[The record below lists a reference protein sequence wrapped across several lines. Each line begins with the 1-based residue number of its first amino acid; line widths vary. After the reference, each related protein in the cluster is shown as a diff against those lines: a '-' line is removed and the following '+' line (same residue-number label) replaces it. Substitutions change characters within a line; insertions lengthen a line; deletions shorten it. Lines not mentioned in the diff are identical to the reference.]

1 MKHMAD
7 GQSNTGISSVA
18 TFMTSSNTRRD
29 ISKFLSIFFAVCG
42 LLSGLATY
50 VILSG
55 VAPIKPSREIVW
67 TLFGLNIF
75 MVTGLLIAVGWQLMR
90 VVKNAR
96 RGRAGAQLHSRLVF
110 LFSVI
115 AVIPAVLVAI
125 FAVVTLDQGL
135 DSWFSKRTKTIIG
148 NTTAVAN
155 AYLTEHRNVLRR
167 DTLAMTRDLTRA
179 SGFINKDPDRFV
191 SFLTAQAALRSVSQA
206 GIVSREKQI
215 VFKSSANQQDKE
227 LAVPPEEVF
236 ELADSGKPVLI
247 TIGALAQ
254 VQVLQKLE
262 IPDYNYFLLTTRF
275 VSSSVLDH
283 LARTDVAVKE
293 YTEMESRRFEAQ
305 VSFAMIY
312 VVIAL
317 VILLSAIWL
326 GLSMAD
332 QMTKPIAALIYAT
345 QKMGEGDLTVRVK
358 ETSSKDEI
366 GQLAKMFN
374 NMAQRLGLQ
383 QKQLINTRD
392 DLNERHRFTEMV
404 LNGVSS
410 GVIGVDEA
418 GRVNHV
424 NAPAAEIL
432 GQDMKP
438 LIGMEIDVLLPELS
452 LSLKS
457 TGLNNQVHQIA
468 RQYDEQEH
476 ILQVFISR
484 SAAEHGTNIVISF
497 DDITDLISAQRTSAW
512 SDIARRI
519 AHEIKNPLTPIQL
532 SAERIRSKFAKQID
546 AEPEIFEQCVETII
560 RQVGDIGR
568 MVDEFAS
575 FARMPTAVM
584 KTFNLTDIV
593 RQAIFLQRVAH
604 PHINYI
610 FDDPESVEMEG
621 DSRLIS
627 QALTNIF
634 KNAAEAINPNGEETG
649 RTNGANDGGKVE
661 AVIEV
666 RIDTDDERL
675 KLMVIDNGN
684 GWPQKDRG
692 ALLEPYNTSRLSGTG
707 LGLAIVRKVVE
718 DHGGKIRLEDASL
731 YATGSKGAC
740 VTLIFSRVKEKTIKQ
755 QSEDSHVG

>member
-1 MKHMAD
+1 M
-7 GQSNTGISSVA
+7 
-18 TFMTSSNTRRD
+18 
-29 ISKFLSIFFAVCG
+29 
-42 LLSGLATY
+42 
-50 VILSG
+50 
-55 VAPIKPSREIVW
+55 
-67 TLFGLNIF
+67 
-75 MVTGLLIAVGWQLMR
+75 
-90 VVKNAR
+90 
-96 RGRAGAQLHSRLVF
+96 
-110 LFSVI
+110 
-115 AVIPAVLVAI
+115 
-125 FAVVTLDQGL
+125 
-135 DSWFSKRTKTIIG
+135 
-148 NTTAVAN
+148 
-155 AYLTEHRNVLRR
+155 
-167 DTLAMTRDLTRA
+167 
-179 SGFINKDPDRFV
+179 
-191 SFLTAQAALRSVSQA
+191 RSVSQA
-206 GIVSREKQI
+206 GIISREKQI

-692 ALLEPYNTSRLSGTG
+692 ALLEPYNTSRSSGTG

>member
-1 MKHMAD
+1 MAD

-206 GIVSREKQI
+206 GIISREKQI